1 MLSYKGCESKNMKNI
16 KSEQEE
22 SKIKK
27 EKRLE
32 LQKSSL
38 AVNDSFLRVSSQ
50 KNKVMK
56 ELSQY
61 LNDCVLSE
69 KLLNDFIQK
78 AIQLDPHG
86 DEGLR
91 TIKVYANQN
100 TKTVRCLLAQVD
112 KLRDMKTHS
121 IIVS

>member
-1 MLSYKGCESKNMKNI
+1 MKNI

-32 LQKSSL
+32 LQKASL

-61 LNDCVLSE
+61 LNDCILSE